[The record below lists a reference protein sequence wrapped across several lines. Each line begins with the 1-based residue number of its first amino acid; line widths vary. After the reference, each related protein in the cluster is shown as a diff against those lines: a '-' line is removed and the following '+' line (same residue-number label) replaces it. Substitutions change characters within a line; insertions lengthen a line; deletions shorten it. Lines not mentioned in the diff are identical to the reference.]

1 MSAIKKDE
9 SHRDYRHNPYIICW
23 FEAHINSEFPVNYYS
38 ILDYNWISLE
48 KLFDYFM
55 ATLGF
60 QNKVKRFAQ
69 MASRILDIQ
78 SVDIN
83 KPILGVVSK
92 RDAIMSCHSKLIT
105 M

>member
-1 MSAIKKDE
+1 
-9 SHRDYRHNPYIICW
+9 
-23 FEAHINSEFPVNYYS
+23 
-38 ILDYNWISLE
+38 
-48 KLFDYFM
+48 M